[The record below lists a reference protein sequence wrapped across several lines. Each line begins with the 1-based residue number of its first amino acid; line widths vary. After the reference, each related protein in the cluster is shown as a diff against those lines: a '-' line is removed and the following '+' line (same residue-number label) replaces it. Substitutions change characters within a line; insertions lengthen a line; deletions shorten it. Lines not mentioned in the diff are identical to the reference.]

1 MIGHLRGTVF
11 VRDALTGTIVLDVN
25 GVGYQLTVSWQTFAE
40 VPEESEDCGLWVHTH
55 VREDV
60 LALYG
65 FGRPEERRMF
75 QLLTSVPQV
84 GPKNAVA
91 VLGGFPLVELLEAI
105 GEGQRATL
113 ERIPGVGKR
122 TAERIILDLKEKVEP
137 LRAALG
143 IEDGDTDGDDAQ
155 PVDADDALD
164 DEARAV
170 LVNLG
175 WKPKVVD
182 AALKKA
188 RSSDPAPDS
197 LDALVRRTLSA
208 LMSR

>member
-1 MIGHLRGTVF
+1 MIGHLRGIVL
-11 VRDALTGTIVLDVN
+11 VRDALTGTIVLDVG
-25 GVGYQLTVSWQTFAE
+25 GVGYQLIVSWQTFAD
-40 VPEESEDCGLWVHTH
+40 VPDEGEECSLWVHTH

-65 FGRPEERRMF
+65 FERPEERRMF

-91 VLGGFPLVELLEAI
+91 VLGGFPLIELLEAI
-105 GEGQRATL
+105 GQGEQATL
-113 ERIPGVGKR
+113 QRIPGVGKR
-122 TAERIILDLKEKVEP
+122 TAERIILDLREKVEP
-137 LRAALG
+137 LAAALG
-143 IEDGDTDGDDAQ
+143 VEDSEGTETPEPGTT
-155 PVDADDALD
+155 DALD

-182 AALKKA
+182 AALAKA
-188 RSSDPAPDS
+188 HDSDPPPED
-197 LDALVRRTLSA
+197 LDGLVRRTLA
-208 LMSR
+208 VLMGR

>member
-1 MIGHLRGTVF
+1 MIGHLRGTVL
-11 VRDALTGTIVLDVN
+11 VRDALTGTVVLDVG

-40 VPEESEDCGLWVHTH
+40 VPDEGEACSLWVHTH
-55 VREDV
+55 VREEA

-65 FGRPEERRMF
+65 FTRPEERRMF

-91 VLGGFPLVELLEAI
+91 VLGGFPLLELLEAI
-105 GEGQRATL
+105 GQGQQATL
-113 ERIPGVGKR
+113 QRIPGVGKR
-122 TAERIILDLKEKVEP
+122 TAERIILDLREKVEP
-137 LRAALG
+137 LAAALG
-143 IEDGDTDGDDAQ
+143 IEDDDGTDETPQ
-155 PVDADDALD
+155 EPSDALD

-182 AALKKA
+182 AALAKA
-188 RSSDPAPDS
+188 HDSDPPPED
-197 LDALVRRTLSA
+197 LDNLVRRTLA
-208 LMSR
+208 VLMAR

>member
-1 MIGHLRGTVF
+1 MIGHLRGIVL
-11 VRDALTGTIVLDVN
+11 VRDALTGTIVLDVG
-25 GVGYQLTVSWQTFAE
+25 GVGYQLIVSWQTFAD
-40 VPEESEDCGLWVHTH
+40 VPDEGEACSLWVHTH

-65 FGRPEERRMF
+65 FTQPEERRMF

-91 VLGGFPLVELLEAI
+91 VLGGFPLIELLEAI
-105 GEGQRATL
+105 GQGEQATL
-113 ERIPGVGKR
+113 QRIPGVGKR
-122 TAERIILDLKEKVEP
+122 TAERIILDLREKVEP
-137 LRAALG
+137 LAAALG
-143 IEDGDTDGDDAQ
+143 VEDTEGTEAAEPGTT
-155 PVDADDALD
+155 DALD

-182 AALKKA
+182 AALAKA
-188 RSSDPAPDS
+188 HDSDPPPED
-197 LDALVRRTLSA
+197 LDGLVRRTLA
-208 LMSR
+208 VLMGR